1 MSRKMVT
8 IDGNQACTHV
18 AYATSEVITIYPI
31 TPSSPMAA
39 EADTKATA
47 KQENIWGSI
56 PVVTQMQSE
65 GGVAGALHGSLTT
78 GALCTTF
85 TASQGLLLMLPNMYK
100 IAGELTPTVF
110 HITARSL
117 ACQGLSIFGDH
128 GDVMAARQTGWSMLC
143 SQNVQECQDM
153 ALISTQAALQS
164 RIPCMHFFDGFRTS
178 HEIQKIEQLNADDMR
193 KMIDEKLVVAH
204 RERGLTPDRPRMR
217 GTAQNPDVYF
227 TGRETVNKYYNAC
240 PTIFQKTMDKFAKL
254 TGRQYHLFDYVGSP
268 KAEEV
273 VVMMGSGAETV
284 AATAE
289 HLIKKGKKVGLVIVR
304 LFRPF
309 DAAAMVA
316 ALPKSV
322 KKITVLDR
330 TKEPGSAGE
339 PLYQDVI
346 TAISEAVQ
354 AGTLKKAPA
363 ILGGRYGLGSAEFT
377 PAMVKAVFDNM
388 AAKNGKNH
396 FCVGPDDDVTR
407 TSLKYDPAFNIEG
420 KDVVRAMFYGLGAD
434 GTVGANKNTIKIIG
448 TETPNSAQGYFVYDS
463 KKSGSITTSHLRFG
477 KNKIVAPY
485 LITKAN
491 FIACHNFTFL
501 DKYDM
506 VGNLEDGGT
515 FLLTTT
521 FNKDQVWKQLPASVQ
536 KDLIAKKAKFYIID
550 AIHLAEALGLGARIN
565 MIMQTAF
572 FLISGILTKKEAIA
586 AIKGAIKKTYGK
598 KGDKVVQM
606 NYDAVDAAVNNIVEV
621 KLPKTAGGHAKPPV
635 VPADAPAFVKEVTAK
650 MIEGKG
656 DQIKVSQM
664 PDDGTWPTGTTQYEK
679 RNIAVHV
686 PEWLPENCIQ
696 CGRCSLVCPHASIR
710 MKIVKPAD
718 LKKAP
723 KSFKT
728 VDAVGAQFK
737 GRKCNV
743 QVFTEDCCGCTL
755 CVNACPAKTK
765 ALKMIDNN
773 EALRTQESANVKYF
787 LALPE
792 VPNADIDPATVKGSQ
807 LKQPLMEFSGAC
819 SGCGETPYIK
829 LATQMFG
836 DRMMIANATGCSSI
850 YGGNLPTT
858 PYTKRADGR
867 GPSWANSLFEDNAE
881 FGLGMRYSVNKL
893 AAQAAELLDKAVAEK
908 LITKKVASDLTTA
921 SQKTQD
927 EIEAQRDRIAKLK
940 KALAKSKAATAT
952 RLLPVADYLVK
963 KSVWI
968 IGGDGW
974 AYDIGYGGLDHV
986 LASGENVNVLILD
999 TEVYSNT
1006 GGQMSKSTPR
1016 AATAQFAAGGKKMP
1030 KKDIGMIFS
1039 TYGNVYVAKVAMGA
1053 NPMQVAKAFAEAEAY
1068 DGPSLI
1074 IAYAHCINHGL
1085 NLAKGLEQQQKAVA
1099 CGHWPLYRYNPN
1111 LESEGKNPLHIDSKA
1126 PSMPFA
1132 DYAMNE
1138 NRYRMLKMMNPA
1150 HADELMAMSQKDV
1163 EKSWR
1168 FLEGRFQ
1175 ALECAV
1181 TTEVKKAAAPTMSGC
1196 GCGCGSSKTAA
1207 NKAPAK
1213 KKK

>member
-18 AYATSEVITIYPI
+18 AYATSEIITIYPI

-39 EADTKATA
+39 EADAKATA
-47 KQENIWGSI
+47 GQKNIWGSI
-56 PVVTQMQSE
+56 PAVTQMQSE
-65 GGVAGALHGSLTT
+65 GGVAGSLHGSLTT

-85 TASQGLLLMLPNMYK
+85 TASQGLLLMLPNMFK

-117 ACQGLSIFGDH
+117 AYQGLSIFGDQS
-128 GDVMAARQTGWSMLC
+128 DVMAARQTGWAMLC

-153 ALISTQAALQS
+153 ALISTQATLKS
-164 RIPCMHFFDGFRTS
+164 RIPFMHFFDGFRTS
-178 HEIQKIEQLNADDMR
+178 HEIQKVEQLTEDDMR
-193 KMIDEKLVVAH
+193 SMIDEDLIIEH
-204 RERGLTPDRPRMR
+204 RARGLSPDRPMMR

-227 TGRETVNKYYNAC
+227 TGRETINKYYAVV
-240 PTIFQKTMDKFAKL
+240 PQIVQETMDRFAAL
-254 TGRQYHLFDYVGSP
+254 TGRQYHLFDYHGAP
-268 KAEEV
+268 DAEEIV
-273 VVMMGSGAETV
+273 IMMGSGAETV
-284 AATAE
+284 AATVD
-289 HLIKKGKKVGLVIVR
+289 HLVAQGKKVGLMVVR

-309 DAAAMVA
+309 DCKAMVNA
-316 ALPKSV
+316 MPATV

-330 TKEPGSAGE
+330 TKEPGAPGE
-339 PLYQDVI
+339 PLYLDVRA
-346 TAISEAVQ
+346 AIGEVVQ
-354 AGTLKKAPA
+354 SSPA
-363 ILGGRYGLGSAEFT
+363 NNQPLILSGRYGLGSAEFT
-377 PAMVKAVFDNM
+377 PAMAKAVFDNM
-388 AAKNGKNH
+388 ASWAPKNH
-396 FCVGPDDDVTR
+396 FCVGPHDDVAF
-407 TSLKYDPAFNIEG
+407 TSLDYDPSFNIEG
-420 KDVVRAMFYGLGAD
+420 ADVYRAMFYGLGAD

-448 TETPNSAQGYFVYDS
+448 TETDNSAQGYFVYDS

-477 KNKIVAPY
+477 KNQVVAPY
-485 LITKAN
+485 LINKAN

-506 VGNLEDGGT
+506 LTNLEEGGT

-521 FNKDQVWKQLPASVQ
+521 FSKDQIWKHLPAPVQKQLL
-536 KDLIAKKAKFYIID
+536 DKKAKFYIID
-550 AIHLAEALGLGARIN
+550 AIKLAEAIGLGARIN

-572 FLISGILTKKEAIA
+572 FLISGILTKKEAIK
-586 AIKGAIKKTYGK
+586 AIKDAIKKTYGK
-598 KGDKVVQM
+598 KGEKIVKM

-621 KLPKTAGGHAKPPV
+621 KMPKTVSGHEKPAV
-635 VPADAPAFVKEVTAK
+635 VPADAPDFVKEVTAK

-656 DQIKVSQM
+656 EAIKVSQM
-664 PDDGTWPTGTTQYEK
+664 PADGTWPTGTTQYEK

-686 PEWLPENCIQ
+686 PEWIPENCIQ
-696 CGRCSLVCPHASIR
+696 CGRCSLICPHASIR
-710 MKIVKPAD
+710 MKIVKNND
-718 LKKAP
+718 LKKMP
-723 KSFKT
+723 KAFKT
-728 VDAVGAQFK
+728 ADGVGKEFK
-737 GRKCNV
+737 GRKATV

-755 CVNACPAKTK
+755 CVTICPAKEK
-765 ALKMIDNN
+765 ALQMIVNN
-773 EALRTQESANVKYF
+773 DKLRVQEAANVNYF
-787 LALPE
+787 LSLPE
-792 VPNADIDPATVKGSQ
+792 MDASEIDPATVKGSQ
-807 LKQPLMEFSGAC
+807 LKRPLFEFSGAC
-819 SGCGETPYIK
+819 AGCGETPYIK

-858 PYTKRADGR
+858 PYCKREDGR
-867 GPSWANSLFEDNAE
+867 GPSWSNSLFEDNAE
-881 FGLGMRYSVNKL
+881 FGLGMRNTVNKL
-893 AAQAAELLDKAVAEK
+893 AAQAVELLDQAISEK
-908 LITKKVASDLTTA
+908 LITKKMATDLTKA
-921 SQKTQD
+921 SQKNQV
-927 EIEAQRDRIAKLK
+927 EIEAQRDRVAGLKEKLSDSDSVIAK
-940 KALAKSKAATAT
+940 

-1053 NPMQVAKAFAEAEAY
+1053 NQSQVAKAFAEAEAY

-1085 NLAKGLEQQQKAVA
+1085 NLAKGIDQQKKAVA
-1099 CGHWPLYRYNPN
+1099 CGHWPLYRYNPA
-1111 LESEGKNPLHIDSKA
+1111 LETEGKNPLHIDSKA

-1132 DYAMNE
+1132 EYALNE

-1150 HADELMAMSQKDV
+1150 HADELMALSQKDV
-1163 EKSWR
+1163 EKGWK
-1168 FLEGRFQ
+1168 FLEGRFK
-1175 ALECAV
+1175 ALEP
-1181 TTEVKKAAAPTMSGC
+1181 EK
-1196 GCGCGSSKTAA
+1196 
-1207 NKAPAK
+1207 
-1213 KKK
+1213 

>member
-56 PVVTQMQSE
+56 PAVTQMQSE

-85 TASQGLLLMLPNMYK
+85 TASQGLLLMLPNMFK

-117 ACQGLSIFGDH
+117 AYQGLSIFGDH
-128 GDVMAARQTGWSMLC
+128 SDVMAARQTGWAMLC

-153 ALISTQAALQS
+153 ALISTQASLQS
-164 RIPCMHFFDGFRTS
+164 RIPFMHFFDGFRTS
-178 HEIQKIEQLNADDMR
+178 HEIQKIEQLTFDDMS

-204 RERGLTPDRPRMR
+204 RERGLTPDRPMMR

-240 PTIFQKTMDKFAKL
+240 PTIVQKTMDKFAKL
-254 TGRQYHLFDYVGSP
+254 TGRQYHLFDYMGAP
-268 KAEEV
+268 NAENV
-273 VVMMGSGAETV
+273 IVMMGSGAETV
-284 AATAE
+284 AATVE
-289 HLIKKGKKVGLVIVR
+289 HLIKNKKKVGLVIVR

-309 DAAAMVA
+309 DAAAMVS

-322 KKITVLDR
+322 KRITVLDR
-330 TKEPGSAGE
+330 TKEPGSAGD
-339 PLYQDVI
+339 PLYLDI
-346 TAISEAVQ
+346 RTAIGEAVE
-354 AGTLKKAPA
+354 AKTLKSSPT

-388 AAKNGKNH
+388 GAKKAKNH
-396 FCVGPDDDVTR
+396 FCVGPDDDVAG
-407 TSLKYDPAFNIEG
+407 TSLKYDPDFSIEG

-491 FIACHNFTFL
+491 FVACHNFTFL

-506 VGNLEDGGT
+506 LGNLEDNGT
-515 FLLTTT
+515 FLLTTS
-521 FNKDQVWKQLPASVQ
+521 FNKDQVWKHLPKAVQ
-536 KDLIAKKAKFYIID
+536 QDLINKKTKFYIID
-550 AIHLAEALGLGARIN
+550 AISLAEALGLGARIN

-572 FLISGILTKKEAIA
+572 FLISGILTKDEAIK

-598 KGDKVVQM
+598 KGDKVVEM
-606 NYDAVDAAVNNIVEV
+606 NYSAVDAAVSNIVEV
-621 KLPKTAGGHAKPPV
+621 KVPKSATGHAKPSV
-635 VPADAPAFVKEVTAK
+635 VPANAPAFVKEVTAK

-686 PEWLPENCIQ
+686 PEWIPANCIQ
-696 CGRCSLVCPHASIR
+696 CGRCSLVCPHAAIR

-737 GRKCNV
+737 GRQTSI

-755 CVNACPAKTK
+755 CVNVCPAKTK

-773 EALRTQESANVKYF
+773 EKLQVQEAPNVKYF

-792 VPNADIDPATVKGSQ
+792 IDTKEIDPSTVKGSQ
-807 LKQPLMEFSGAC
+807 LLQPLFEFSGAC
-819 SGCGETPYIK
+819 AGCGETPYIK

-881 FGLGMRYSVNKL
+881 FGLGMRNTVNKL
-893 AAQAAELLDKAVAEK
+893 SSQAVELLEKAVTEK
-908 LITKKVASDLTTA
+908 LITKKVATDLIKA
-921 SQKTQD
+921 SQKSQD
-927 EIEAQRDRIAKLK
+927 EIETQRGRVAKLK
-940 KALAKSKAATAT
+940 KDLAKSKSIIAK
-952 RLLPVADYLVK
+952 RLIPVADYLVK

-1053 NPMQVAKAFAEAEAY
+1053 NQMQVAKAFAEAEAY
-1068 DGPSLI
+1068 EGPSLI
-1074 IAYAHCINHGL
+1074 IAYSHCINHGL
-1085 NLAKGLEQQQKAVA
+1085 NLAKGLDQQQLAVN
-1099 CGHWPLYRYNPN
+1099 CGHWPLYRYNPD
-1111 LESEGKNPLHIDSKA
+1111 LEAEGKNPLHIDSKA
-1126 PSMPFA
+1126 PTIPFA
-1132 DYAMNE
+1132 EYAMNE
-1138 NRYRMLKMMNPA
+1138 NRYRMLKMMNPE

-1163 EKSWR
+1163 DKGWK
-1168 FLEGRFQ
+1168 FLTGRAA
-1175 ALECAV
+1175 ALEPCK
-1181 TTEVKKAAAPTMSGC
+1181 TGC
-1196 GCGCGSSKTAA
+1196 SSK
-1207 NKAPAK
+1207 KEK
-1213 KKK
+1213 K